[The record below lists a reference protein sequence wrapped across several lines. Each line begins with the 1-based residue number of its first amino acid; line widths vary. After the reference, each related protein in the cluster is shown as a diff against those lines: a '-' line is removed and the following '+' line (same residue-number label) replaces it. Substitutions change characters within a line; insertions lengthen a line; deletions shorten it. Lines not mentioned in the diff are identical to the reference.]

1 MQVNFL
7 PLKVLIKPAFE
18 QGAPAFGF
26 GAARAVEEEKI
37 RARTRARTRP
47 RIEKGYAL
55 FHPVSRLVAN
65 LLITGS

>member
-47 RIEKGYAL
+47 RIGKVYNS
-55 FHPVSRLVAN
+55 HPPVSRHMAC